1 MPEGLSIGEEGDPQN
16 DQQVQSMFF
25 NMMTGNIQVTQQLN
39 KELVKKSWSQGY
51 EDIDSQRKAEN
62 SYKFQWNED
71 MLEDIESK
79 ITSLGGDLDEPGT
92 AGEPIAVE
100 NDAPKPEEVT
110 LSDQENFDV
119 LLGVHEDRGRPSSE
133 HSKIEE
139 SETEDDANIP
149 RDDL

>member
-39 KELVKKSWSQGY
+39 KELVKKSWFQGY

-79 ITSLGGDLDEPGT
+79 ITSLGGDLDEPGI
-92 AGEPIAVE
+92 AGEAIAVE

-110 LSDQENFDV
+110 LSDQENFDG
-119 LLGVHEDRGRPSSE
+119 LTGVHEDRGRPSSK

-139 SETEDDANIP
+139 SETEDGANIP